1 MPKPLT
7 TRPVTDA
14 NAVEMLNREIIPK
27 IREMSA
33 GTVVSGSR
41 GGATVAILQQV
52 LDVLSK
58 AGIITDRTTP

>member
-7 TRPVTDA
+7 TRPVTED
-14 NAVEMLNREIIPK
+14 NSVEMLNREIIPK
-27 IREMSA
+27 IREMSP

-41 GGATVAILQQV
+41 GGATVDVLRQV
-52 LDVLSK
+52 LAVLSK